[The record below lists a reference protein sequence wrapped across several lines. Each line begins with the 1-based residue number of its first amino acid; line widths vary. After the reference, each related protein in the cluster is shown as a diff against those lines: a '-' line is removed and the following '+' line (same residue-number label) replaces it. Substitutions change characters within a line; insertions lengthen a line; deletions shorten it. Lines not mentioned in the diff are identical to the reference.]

1 MLKKVLFAV
10 VPMLLLAG
18 NVFAGDFLT
27 ELSGAKAD
35 SISDAAIAIE
45 DVGLD
50 GIDVDRLAAN
60 AGEKS
65 DEAVEAC
72 FRRFGYNHCNYGY
85 GYNYNCYRPC
95 YSYNYSCYQ
104 PYYCYRPVYY
114 TYTCAPVYYSYW
126 GCY

>member
-1 MLKKVLFAV
+1 MLKKVMFAV

-27 ELSGAKAD
+27 ELSGTKAN

-45 DVGLD
+45 DDGLG
-50 GIDVDRLAAN
+50 GIDVDGLAAN
-60 AGEKS
+60 AGGKS

-72 FRRFGYNHCNYGY
+72 FRRIGYNHCNYGY
-85 GYNYNCYRPC
+85 GYGFNHCYRPC
-95 YSYNYSCYQ
+95 YTYSYYQ
-104 PYYCYRPVYY
+104 PFYCYRPVYH
-114 TYTCAPVYYSYW
+114 TYVCAPVCYNYW